1 MGRPATMG
9 REILF
14 RNGLPYGVN
23 MGIGGYEEHNFPSLE
38 YGVKLVQQIN
48 AVPRDPFLC
57 SMMINDYG
65 DAKAKSIIKSYK
77 RDINFQK
84 RLIKTE
90 SRKCLNQATLEE
102 FQKLSSFFLRPN
114 VYCYTRKI
122 EIDNSKYK
130 YFGNKVALVDGRY
143 GIINICG
150 LSYRDK
156 VKDKL
161 SNRKKISENEL
172 FYSRDY
178 ISSMFVTQ
186 GTFMGSY
193 TYSNPT
199 VTLAL
204 NLDNIDRA
212 ILYED
217 LLKCLKRGYLA
228 LVPRPFGKPGLAF
241 IMVDI
246 LLFGEERN
254 LL

>member
-57 SMMINDYG
+57 SMMINGHG
-65 DAKAKSIIKSYK
+65 DVKSIVKDYK
-77 RDINFQK
+77 RDKNFQK

-90 SRKCLNQATLEE
+90 SRKCSDNATSIE
-102 FQKLSSFFLRPN
+102 FQKLANFLLRPN

-150 LSYRDK
+150 LSYMDK

-178 ISSMFVTQ
+178 VNSMFVTQ

-212 ILYED
+212 ILYEA
-217 LLKCLKRGYLA
+217 LLKCLKKG
-228 LVPRPFGKPGLAF
+228 
-241 IMVDI
+241 
-246 LLFGEERN
+246 LFGFSAKTFW
-254 LL
+254 